1 MIGEPMHPHAAA
13 RGYSRPAP
21 DPIVAPAQSSRE
33 GSAGIRV
40 RARNARLTQGTG
52 PVETAAAVQMGMV
65 AFGRLS
71 LDHFHRCLQKPP
83 QKTLPTFAQLHTGR
97 RRFIT
102 IILERTKTG
111 KTWTLKE

>member
-1 MIGEPMHPHAAA
+1 MIGAPMHPHAAA

-40 RARNARLTQGTG
+40 RARNARLTPGPG

-65 AFGRLS
+65 AFDRLS
-71 LDHFHRCLQKPP
+71 LDHFHRCLQKLP
-83 QKTLPTFAQLHTGR
+83 QKTLPAFAQLHTGR

>member
-1 MIGEPMHPHAAA
+1 MIGAPMHPHAAA

-52 PVETAAAVQMGMV
+52 PVETAAAVQ
-65 AFGRLS
+65 
-71 LDHFHRCLQKPP
+71 KPP
-83 QKTLPTFAQLHTGR
+83 QKTLPAFAQLHTGR

-102 IILERTKTG
+102 IILERTKIG

>member
-1 MIGEPMHPHAAA
+1 MIGAPMHPHAAA

-52 PVETAAAVQMGMV
+52 ACGNCRSRANGN
-65 AFGRLS
+65 GGLR
-71 LDHFHRCLQKPP
+71 
-83 QKTLPTFAQLHTGR
+83 PTFS
-97 RRFIT
+97 
-102 IILERTKTG
+102 
-111 KTWTLKE
+111 

>member
-1 MIGEPMHPHAAA
+1 MIGAPMHPHAAA

-52 PVETAAAVQMGMV
+52 LWKLPQPCKWEWWPSTDFLLIISTAACKS
-65 AFGRLS
+65 FRKTRSRLS
-71 LDHFHRCLQKPP
+71 HSYTQAGGDLSQ
-83 QKTLPTFAQLHTGR
+83 
-97 RRFIT
+97 
-102 IILERTKTG
+102 
-111 KTWTLKE
+111 